1 MNNRIALIHREV
13 FEYPGV
19 ESTFRPSNCYPE
31 YMFGDF
37 LSGTVNEVYDMVRE
51 GFYMMGLDSA
61 RYGTK
66 DWNPLGAYI
75 NHGDTVLLKP
85 NFVMHENGSG
95 ASLDCLITH
104 PSVIAA
110 VIDYVFIALGGTG
123 KVILGDAP
131 IQDCHWDELLA
142 NSGID
147 AMLAFYKKRGLTVEL
162 LDFRN
167 VKRDMKEGV
176 YADQQQGNSVE
187 HGILVQM
194 GDNSAFAG
202 LTEERLRMMRVT
214 NYDPRIMNR
223 HQAQGVH
230 NYNVSEIVLGADV
243 VISLPKPK
251 THRFGGITA
260 AMKNMVGIN
269 ANKEC
274 LPHHTVGSPTEGGD
288 CYQSSSST
296 LAEAAQHL
304 DARNMLTAE
313 GKLKEAAAEW
323 HTYRQLLQKGQIE
336 EGEKYW
342 NGSWYGNDTIWR
354 TIADL
359 NHILYFADKEGII
372 QKQPQRK
379 VLIVADMIQGG
390 QRSGPLAPTAA
401 PAGVIAVA
409 ENPLLLDKVLASVMG
424 FDYTSIPQLNHDEI
438 FADKVLRCEATVPQ
452 VVSNDVYWHGADY
465 RELKKHGLHFQPCH
479 GWEAVLGYGDFDELR
494 HWLQEK
500 GGRCQI
506 MGFGYLGKA
515 QAQTLLRWGIEVE
528 CFLDN
533 NESKIGK
540 YFQGISCRSPQE
552 ADITIPCLIAV
563 SGYKPVNELRK
574 QAKKLGIKYVRVF
587 NDRTEA

>member
-1 MNNRIALIHREV
+1 MKNKIVLIHRNE
-13 FEYPGV
+13 FEYPRA
-19 ESTFRPSNCYPE
+19 ENAYRPSVCYPE
-31 YMFGDF
+31 YIFGDF
-37 LSGTVNEVYDMVRE
+37 LSDTGNEVYDMVRE
-51 GFYMMGLDSA
+51 GFFRMGLDYA

-75 NHGDTVLLKP
+75 SRGETVLLKP

-95 ASLDCLITH
+95 AGIECLITH

-110 VIDYVFIALGGTG
+110 VMDYVFIALGGTG

-131 IQDCHWDELLA
+131 VQDCHWDELLV
-142 NSGID
+142 NGGID
-147 AMLAFYKKRGLTVEL
+147 AMMAFYKERGLSIEL
-162 LDFRN
+162 QDFRN
-167 VKRDMKEGV
+167 VKRDVKNGV
-176 YADQQQGNSVE
+176 YADQQQEGSAR

-194 GDNSAFAG
+194 GENSAFEG
-202 LTEERLRMMRVT
+202 LTEERLRRMRVT

-223 HQAQGVH
+223 HQTQGVH

-288 CYQSSSST
+288 CYQFSSST
-296 LAEAAQHL
+296 LAKAAQHL
-304 DARNMLTAE
+304 DARNLLTAE

-323 HTYRQLLQKGQIE
+323 HTYRQLLQKGQLE

-359 NHILYFADKEGII
+359 NHILYFADKCGRLQEE
-372 QKQPQRK
+372 PQRK

-390 QRSGPLAPTAA
+390 QRSGPLSPTAA

-424 FDYTSIPQLNHDEI
+424 FDYKRIPQLAHDEI
-438 FADKVLRCEATVPQ
+438 FADRALMCEATVPQ
-452 VVSNDVYWHGADY
+452 VVSNDVNWHGADY
-465 RELKKHGLHFQPCH
+465 GELKKHGLHFQPCH
-479 GWEAVLGYGDFDELR
+479 GWETVLGYGDFDELR
-494 HWLQEK
+494 HWLKER
-500 GGRCQI
+500 GGHCQI
-506 MGFGYLGKA
+506 MGFGHFGMA
-515 QAQTLLRWGIEVE
+515 QAQTLIRWGIEVD

-533 NESKIGK
+533 NESKVGK
-540 YFQGISCRSPQE
+540 SFKGIICRSPQE
-552 ADITIPCLIAV
+552 ADKDVPCLIAV
-563 SGYKPVNELRK
+563 SGYRPVNELKR
-574 QAKKLGIKYVRVF
+574 QAENLNIKYVRVF
-587 NDRTEA
+587 NDQTEA